1 MPPVGPPAKITDPKW
16 LEVGAESLRRS
27 MEAQSERPGRVPV
40 PTFEEVKA
48 ALPPN
53 TFGPGRVVKIKWSL
67 TVMGYQPVV
76 AQAWLNCLRTF
87 EAEAK
92 QDRKFEESA
101 FWVVT
106 RSVDC
111 FY

>member
-1 MPPVGPPAKITDPKW
+1 MA
-16 LEVGAESLRRS
+16 
-27 MEAQSERPGRVPV
+27 AQSERAPRVPV
-40 PTFEEVKA
+40 PTFEAVKA
-48 ALPPN
+48 ALPPD
-53 TFGPGRVVKIKWSL
+53 TFGPGRTVKVRWSL
-67 TVMGYQPVV
+67 TVMGYQPAV